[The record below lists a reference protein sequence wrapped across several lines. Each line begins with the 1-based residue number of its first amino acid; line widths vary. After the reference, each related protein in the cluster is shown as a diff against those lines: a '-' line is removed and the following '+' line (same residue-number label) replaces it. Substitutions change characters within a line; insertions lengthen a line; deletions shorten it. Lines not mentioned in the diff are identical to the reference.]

1 MRERPRSERG
11 AIGWVLSCA
20 AAALIAPP
28 SGAAQARRAAMA
40 SECATADIAL
50 APLCLEGALSLEA
63 ARGGIGLAAA
73 QSTPVPG
80 SASTL
85 GRRLGTSPRIALAF
99 RGGTKRVGM
108 PDPRAGGAPAP
119 KRAFWVPA
127 GEGTLTLGVLDG
139 FSILPTV
146 GGLLSLD
153 LLASAGIARLGDG
166 DGFGSSVQWFG
177 YGARLGLLRESFTL
191 PGVSLSLARRHLTE
205 VEWGLPG
212 DQARAVFKPVVTSV
226 RAAVGKDFLAFGI
239 LGGWGWERYSGSS
252 TMSVERVLFGTLQTG
267 QAASGDFVSDRALFF
282 GGLSYT
288 FLVLQF
294 AAEGGFATGWDQPPG
309 RDPTAYD
316 PTAGTI
322 FASVSARLTF

>member
-1 MRERPRSERG
+1 MRDRTRSRRRG
-11 AIGWVLSCA
+11 VTGWVVSCA
-20 AAALIAPP
+20 AATLIAPTP
-28 SGAAQARRAAMA
+28 SAAQATRAAMA
-40 SECATADIAL
+40 SECATADVAF
-50 APLCLEGALSLEA
+50 APLCLEGALALEA

-85 GRRLGTSPRIALAF
+85 GRRLGTSPRIALSF

-108 PDPRAGGAPAP
+108 PDPRAGDAPAP

-127 GEGTLTLGVLDG
+127 GEGTLTLGMLDG

-177 YGARLGLLRESFTL
+177 YGARFGLLRESFTL
-191 PGVSLSLARRHLTE
+191 PGVSLSLARRANLTE
-205 VEWGLPG
+205 VEWGLPD

-226 RAAVGKDFLAFGI
+226 RASVGKDFLAFGI

-252 TMSVERVLFGTLQTG
+252 TMSVERVLLGTG
-267 QAASGDFVSDRALFF
+267 QAASR
-282 GGLSYT
+282 
-288 FLVLQF
+288 
-294 AAEGGFATGWDQPPG
+294 
-309 RDPTAYD
+309 
-316 PTAGTI
+316 
-322 FASVSARLTF
+322 